1 MTVLPYLQDKC
12 SGFEEEKFANG
23 YFAKDAKL
31 DTVNGDFGMI

>member
-1 MTVLPYLQDKC
+1 MTILPYLQDKC

-31 DTVNGDFGMI
+31 DTVNGGLKVI